1 MRVPSCNESGA
12 WQGFWEPGGFTS
24 GGIPEAV
31 VNTIKSDEYIVK
43 NIFKCLGDKL

>member
-1 MRVPSCNESGA
+1 MRVPSGNES
-12 WQGFWEPGGFTS
+12 GGFTS